1 MDQDQT
7 TFSELFRFI
16 LRGLA
21 LAVPIAFVLAA
32 ATYVIS
38 QWLDPVFESSTTLLI
53 AEQTDLPD
61 SLTPPPIEPSNYQV
75 IALSAP
81 VLTDALAQ
89 LGENV
94 PTTSELETFR
104 ERITVAVDSER
115 DAASSLLYLTVT
127 AETPGGAAATANAL
141 AQALIAWDRERA
153 AASIGQRV
161 ITLEE
166 QIRAL
171 NESIE
176 SLRLRTDTASQNEL
190 GERIS
195 LRSQQQEELFYARA
209 LQDSTS
215 GLLSVVEPGLAPIEP
230 AAPLPALNA
239 ALAAILGIFL
249 VYGVLLLRRVL
260 DNRVRSAEDV
270 AASGLEVLAEVPKAK
285 WGRRFS
291 SEAIDYLRTNLLF
304 AAPEGERKVFLVSSA
319 TEAEG
324 KSSVALNL
332 AENFA
337 RHHHRTLLVDADMR
351 KPSIAAQYSLVSRDH
366 KQLQDFLG
374 EPNPTAHGTV
384 HIAAM
389 PHGLEVIPSFEA
401 IPEAS
406 ELLSRGVR
414 RCLEEWRQHF
424 DVIII
429 DCAPLL
435 AVADPL
441 IIAPYCTS
449 CVLVASLGQ
458 TDRQSLQSAAARLRQ
473 IGARTSGVVVTNSKA
488 SRTTYGARSA
498 VAGSSRTRRRTS

>member
-1 MDQDQT
+1 MDQDQA

-21 LAVPIAFVLAA
+21 LALPTALVLAA
-32 ATYVIS
+32 ATYAVS
-38 QWLDPVFESSTTLLI
+38 LWLDPVFESGTTLLI
-53 AEQTDLPD
+53 AEQTDTPD

-81 VLTDALAQ
+81 ILTDALAQ
-89 LGENV
+89 LGENE
-94 PTTSELETFR
+94 PTADALETFR

-115 DAASSLLYLTVT
+115 DAASSLLYLSVT
-127 AETPGGAAATANAL
+127 AETPEGAAATVNAL

-153 AASIGQRV
+153 AANIGQRV

-166 QIRAL
+166 QVRAL

-190 GERIS
+190 GERLS

-209 LQDSTS
+209 LQNSTS

-270 AASGLEVLAEVPKAK
+270 AASGLEVLAEIPKAT

-291 SEAIDYLRTNLLF
+291 SEAIDYLRMSLLSTTQ
-304 AAPEGERKVFLVSSA
+304 EERKVFLISSA

-332 AENFA
+332 AENFS
-337 RHHHRTLLVDADMR
+337 RHHPRTLLVDADMR
-351 KPSIAAQYSLVSRDH
+351 KPSIAAQYSLVPKDH
-366 KQLQDFLG
+366 KQLRDFLE
-374 EPNPTAHGTV
+374 EPTPTAHGTV

-389 PHGLEVIPSFEA
+389 PRDLEVIPTFEA
-401 IPEAS
+401 ALEAS
-406 ELLSRGVR
+406 ELLSHGVR

-449 CVLVASLGQ
+449 CVLVASLKQ
-458 TDRQSLQSAAARLRQ
+458 TDQQSLQNAAARLRQ
-473 IGARTSGVVVTNSKA
+473 IGAHTSGVVLTNSKA
-488 SRTTYGARSA
+488 SNRNATYGHVA
-498 VAGSSRTRRRTS
+498 VADSSRTQHRT